1 MARNPAGTV
10 VAVDF
15 DGTLAEIVDDPAA
28 ARPVSGAGEV
38 LERLGRRLGEVA
50 VVSGRPLVFLRTHLV
65 GCTSVTLVG
74 LYGLESFRGGRV
86 VEHPAAGPWRERV
99 SEVLAS
105 LAPEVPPGVSI
116 EDKGFSATV
125 HYRAV
130 PERADEVRSLAER
143 AAGASGLQVR
153 GAKMSVELHPPVLVD
168 KGTVLTDLV
177 GRAGATGGPICF
189 VGDDQGDLS
198 AFDALDA
205 IAAGSPDR
213 PTLRVAVAGAETPP
227 ALVDRA
233 DLVVDGPAG
242 ALSLLDSLLGDL
254 RDEPAD

>member
-1 MARNPAGTV
+1 MARNPVGTV

-50 VVSGRPLVFLRTHLV
+50 VVSGRPLGFLRTHLV

-74 LYGLESFRGGRV
+74 LYGLESFRDGRV

-130 PERADEVRSLAER
+130 PDRADEVRALAER

-168 KGTVLTDLV
+168 KGTVLTDL
-177 GRAGATGGPICF
+177 AALTGGPVCF

-205 IAAGSPDR
+205 IDAGSPDR
-213 PTLRVAVAGAETPP
+213 PTLRVAVAGAETPA
-227 ALVDRA
+227 ALLDRA

-242 ALSLLDSLLGDL
+242 ALSLLDSLLDDQ